1 MELDRERFLSEGYLI
16 LREVVPPQRLESLRA
31 ASELMVERQKAIW
44 ARERG
49 PDDPPGGAWEMGA
62 QPRLHLGAYPE
73 LVDAETAGFVEF
85 WLHDNT
91 LGVSSEL
98 LAMPHAAVTEMMMM
112 CSPVS
117 NRGPAKW
124 HRDIHPFDTAPLQG
138 YTEDIIENGP
148 RYVQWNIPLYDDNVL
163 WVIPGSHLRYN
174 SEEEQ
179 AQLDAD
185 AQVPLPGG
193 VQTELNAGD
202 GVVYITPI
210 LHWGSNYSTKLRR
223 TLHGGY
229 SNFAPCRDLGFAEHL
244 SAEGRALFER
254 WNEQTARTMHLTE
267 TVLRAALAG
276 DGEGYLAGLGALQPG
291 IGAKGKWQL
300 TAFLSK
306 AACYINMLNNPEQM
320 EDMAE
325 PLRHSA
331 QARHPT
337 TLNWGP
343 EFAGR
348 FSRDESAA
356 LWGRFAPLDA
366 ALQREEHYVASF
378 QGGPVPYE
386 FNTMPTDLDLGS
398 FVGGWDAAA

>member
-1 MELDRERFLSEGYLI
+1 MELDRKRFLSEGYLI
-16 LREVVPPQRLESLRA
+16 LREVVPPERLDSLRA
-31 ASELMVERQKAIW
+31 ESELMVERQKAIW

-49 PDDPPGGAWEMGA
+49 PDDPPGGAWETGA
-62 QPRLHLGAYPE
+62 QPRLNLSAYPE
-73 LVDAETAGFVEF
+73 LVDAETSGFVEF
-85 WLHDNT
+85 WLQDNT

-98 LAMPHAAVTEMMMM
+98 LAMPYAAVTEMLMM

-138 YTEDIIENGP
+138 YTQDIIENGP

-174 SEEEQ
+174 TEAEQ

-210 LHWGSNYSTKLRR
+210 LHWGSNYSAKLRR

-229 SNFAPCRDLGFAEHL
+229 SNFTPYRDLGFAEHL
-244 SAEGRALFER
+244 SAEGRAMFER
-254 WNEQTARTMHLTE
+254 WNQQTAHNMNLTE

-300 TAFLSK
+300 TTFLSK
-306 AACYINMLNNPEQM
+306 AVCYINVLNNPEQM
-320 EDMAE
+320 EDVAE

-337 TLNWGP
+337 SLNWGS

-366 ALQREEHYVASF
+366 ALQREEQFVASF

-398 FVGGWDAAA
+398 FVGGWDVVA

>member
-1 MELDRERFLSEGYLI
+1 MD
-16 LREVVPPQRLESLRA
+16 
-31 ASELMVERQKAIW
+31 
-44 ARERG
+44 
-49 PDDPPGGAWEMGA
+49 
-62 QPRLHLGAYPE
+62 
-73 LVDAETAGFVEF
+73 
-85 WLHDNT
+85 
-91 LGVSSEL
+91 
-98 LAMPHAAVTEMMMM
+98 
-112 CSPVS
+112 
-117 NRGPAKW
+117 
-124 HRDIHPFDTAPLQG
+124 
-138 YTEDIIENGP
+138 
-148 RYVQWNIPLYDDNVL
+148 
-163 WVIPGSHLRYN
+163 
-174 SEEEQ
+174 
-179 AQLDAD
+179 
-185 AQVPLPGG
+185 
-193 VQTELNAGD
+193 
-202 GVVYITPI
+202 
-210 LHWGSNYSTKLRR
+210 
-223 TLHGGY
+223 
-229 SNFAPCRDLGFAEHL
+229 
-244 SAEGRALFER
+244 
-254 WNEQTARTMHLTE
+254 LTE

-386 FNTMPTDLDLGS
+386 FNTMPTDLDL
-398 FVGGWDAAA
+398 VALGGGGDAAA